1 VSNKIVG
8 VVSQFA
14 FTRFP
19 MHSLSRFLRT
29 AGMAVAS
36 LVTVTI
42 TVAKPLP
49 ASLDIVNA
57 ARSQI
62 GVTLQYQPAYE
73 KMAYPNGDVPRAR
86 GVCTDV
92 IIRALRDARGLD
104 LQQEVHVDMAKN
116 LLSYPK
122 NWGAKQKLDSNID
135 HRRVPNLMVY
145 FARSK
150 LSVSG
155 AGVRTTPTYLAG
167 DIVAWNLGRGLQHI
181 GIVTDKKTS
190 TGTPLVVHN
199 IGRGALEEDILH
211 EYKIIGHYRFP
222 ALPAVIN

>member
-1 VSNKIVG
+1 MHPLIRLLCTASIV
-8 VVSQFA
+8 
-14 FTRFP
+14 
-19 MHSLSRFLRT
+19 
-29 AGMAVAS
+29 VA
-36 LVTVTI
+36 LLATVTVTI
-42 TVAKPLP
+42 TFAKPLP

-62 GVTLQYQPAYE
+62 GVTLQYRPAYE
-73 KMAYPNGDVPRAR
+73 KMTYPNGDVPRMR

-104 LQQEVHVDMAKN
+104 LQEQVHTDMAKN
-116 LLSYPK
+116 SVSYPK

-145 FARSK
+145 FARRN
-150 LSVSG
+150 LNVGGSG
-155 AGVRTTPTYLAG
+155 ATQNYLPG

-181 GIVTDKKTS
+181 GIVTDKKTVN
-190 TGTPLVVHN
+190 GTPLVIHN
-199 IGRGALEEDILH
+199 IGLGALEEDILN

-222 ALPAVIN
+222 ALPVTIQ

>member
-1 VSNKIVG
+1 
-8 VVSQFA
+8 
-14 FTRFP
+14 
-19 MHSLSRFLRT
+19 MHSLSRLLRT
-29 AGMAVAS
+29 ASMAVA
-36 LVTVTI
+36 LLATVTVNI
-42 TVAKPLP
+42 SLAKPLP

-62 GVTLQYQPAYE
+62 GVTLQYRPAYE
-73 KMAYPNGDVPRAR
+73 KMAYPNGDVPRER

-104 LQQEVHVDMAKN
+104 LQQEVHTDMAKN
-116 LLSYPK
+116 IASYPK

-145 FARSK
+145 FARRK
-150 LSVSG
+150 LSVIVDG
-155 AGVRTTPTYLAG
+155 PGNGTTQKYLAG

-199 IGRGALEEDILH
+199 IGRGALEEDILN

-222 ALPAVIN
+222 ALPDTIQ